1 MMLSVFGRDRVAVL
15 LKDQV
20 NMERPSDIQG
30 LICIPFKDELKEAAL
45 ALAKEIKAKG
55 ISIDTTRVAVVHF
68 EAVVSTLLKVAVKG
82 SGGIVPAI
90 TLIDP
95 DEVVEATGS
104 GNVKG
109 KFKGEF
115 TLAKTGNYTL
125 EIDRDPSSTSS
136 SGAVKYKVSG
146 KAPKSKQLVP
156 EP

>member
-1 MMLSVFGRDRVAVL
+1 MWQRFRHQCLPILWRQRS
-15 LKDQV
+15 QIY
-20 NMERPSDIQG
+20 NTPCRPS
-30 LICIPFKDELKEAAL
+30 
-45 ALAKEIKAKG
+45 AKG
-55 ISIDTTRVAVVHF
+55 VSIDTTRVAVVHL
-68 EAVVSTLLKVAVKG
+68 EAVVSTLLKVSVKG

-95 DEVVEATGS
+95 DEVVEAMGS
-104 GNVKG
+104 GDAKG
-109 KFKGEF
+109 KFKGVF